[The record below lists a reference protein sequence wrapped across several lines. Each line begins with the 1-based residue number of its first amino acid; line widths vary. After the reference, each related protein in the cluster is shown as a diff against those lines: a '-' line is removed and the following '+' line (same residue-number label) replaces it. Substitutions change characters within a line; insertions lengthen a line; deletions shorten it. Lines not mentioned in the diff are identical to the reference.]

1 MFMSSQKTERLINLT
16 LALLA
21 SKRYLSK
28 AEILRNIP
36 GYEGSP
42 ETKERMFERDK
53 DDLRSLGIQIDVNNF
68 DPLFEDEQGY
78 LIKSDSFQFAE
89 NEFTKEELLLLTM
102 AANLWHD
109 SAVEIDSQNAL
120 LKIQSLSGPVE
131 NDMTTTP
138 TLRIT
143 EDWQLL
149 VSIFTA
155 VQNKQ
160 ILEFSYR
167 GKKRQVNP
175 YGLYS
180 SNGFWYL
187 IAFEINVIKS
197 FKLVRIEGEVDLIG
211 EKDAFEKP
219 DNFNVGNFLKEES
232 NSVSLVSKL
241 QVRKGAAL
249 SLRNKFAV
257 KDLDSEWDLM
267 DIPYTNEQELLEMVL
282 WHGTDLKLIEPAAL
296 RQLLVA
302 NLESYLN
309 G

>member
-1 MFMSSQKTERLINLT
+1 MSSQKTERLINLT

-53 DDLRSLGIQIDVNNF
+53 DDLRSLGIQIDVNNS

-78 LIKSDSFQFAE
+78 LIKSESFQFAE

-109 SAVEIDSQNAL
+109 SAVEMDSQNAL

-249 SLRNKFAV
+249 SLRNKFTV

>member
-53 DDLRSLGIQIDVNNF
+53 DDLRSLGIQIDVNNS

-78 LIKSDSFQFAE
+78 LIKSESFQFAE

-219 DNFNVGNFLKEES
+219 DNFNVGNFLKEKS
-232 NSVSLVSKL
+232 NLVSLVSKL

-249 SLRNKFAV
+249 SLRNKFTV

-302 NLESYLN
+302 NLKSFLN

>member
-68 DPLFEDEQGY
+68 DPLFEDERGY

-89 NEFTKEELLLLTM
+89 NEFSKEELLLLTM

-109 SAVEIDSQNAL
+109 SAVESDSQNAL

-197 FKLVRIEGEVDLIG
+197 FKLVRIEGKVDLIG

-219 DNFNVGNFLKEES
+219 DNFNVGNFLKGES
-232 NSVSLVSKL
+232 NSVSLVSKI

-249 SLRNKFAV
+249 SLRNKFTV

-267 DIPYTNEQELLEMVL
+267 DIPYTNEQELLEKVL

-296 RQLLVA
+296 QQLLVA

>member
-53 DDLRSLGIQIDVNNF
+53 DDLRSLGIQIDVNNS

-109 SAVEIDSQNAL
+109 SAVEMDSQNAL

-249 SLRNKFAV
+249 SLRNKFSV
-257 KDLDSEWDLM
+257 KDLNSEWDLM

-302 NLESYLN
+302 NLKSFLN

>member
-1 MFMSSQKTERLINLT
+1 MSSQKTERLINLT

-53 DDLRSLGIQIDVNNF
+53 DDLRSLGIQIDVNNS

-78 LIKSDSFQFAE
+78 LIKSESFQFAE

-249 SLRNKFAV
+249 SLRNKFTV

-302 NLESYLN
+302 NLKSYLN

>member
-53 DDLRSLGIQIDVNNF
+53 DDLRSLGIQIDVNNS

-78 LIKSDSFQFAE
+78 LIKSESFQFAE

-109 SAVEIDSQNAL
+109 SAVEMDSQNAL

-249 SLRNKFAV
+249 SLRNKFTV

-267 DIPYTNEQELLEMVL
+267 DITYTNEQELLEMVL

-296 RQLLVA
+296 RQQLVA
-302 NLESYLN
+302 NLKSYLN

>member
-1 MFMSSQKTERLINLT
+1 MSSQKTERLINLT

-78 LIKSDSFQFAE
+78 LIKSESFQFAE

-109 SAVEIDSQNAL
+109 SAVEMDSQNAL

-249 SLRNKFAV
+249 SLRNKFTV

-302 NLESYLN
+302 NLKSFLN

>member
-1 MFMSSQKTERLINLT
+1 MSSQKTERLINLT

-28 AEILRNIP
+28 AEILRSIP

-160 ILEFSYR
+160 ILEFNYR

-197 FKLVRIEGEVDLIG
+197 FKLVRIEGEIDLIG

-219 DNFNVGNFLKEES
+219 DNFNVGNFLKGES
-232 NSVSLVSKL
+232 NSVSLVSKI

-249 SLRNKFAV
+249 SLRNKFTV

-282 WHGTDLKLIEPAAL
+282 WHGTDLKLVEPTAL

-302 NLESYLN
+302 NLESYLS

>member
-53 DDLRSLGIQIDVNNF
+53 DDLRSLGIQIDVNNS

-78 LIKSDSFQFAE
+78 LIKSESFQFAE

-109 SAVEIDSQNAL
+109 SAVEMDSQNAL

-211 EKDAFEKP
+211 DKDAFEKP
-219 DNFNVGNFLKEES
+219 DNFNIGNFLKEES
-232 NSVSLVSKL
+232 NSVSRVSKL

-249 SLRNKFAV
+249 SLRNKFTV

-302 NLESYLN
+302 NLKSFLN

>member
-53 DDLRSLGIQIDVNNF
+53 DDLRSLGIQIDVNNS

-187 IAFEINVIKS
+187 IAFEIDVIKS

-241 QVRKGAAL
+241 QVKKGAAL
-249 SLRNKFAV
+249 SLRNKFTV
-257 KDLDSEWDLM
+257 KDLDSEWDLI

>member
-89 NEFTKEELLLLTM
+89 NEFSKEELLLLTM

-138 TLRIT
+138 TLRIA

-160 ILEFSYR
+160 SLEFSYR

-187 IAFEINVIKS
+187 IAFEVNVIKS
-197 FKLVRIEGEVDLIG
+197 FKLVRIEGEVDFIG

-219 DNFNVGNFLKEES
+219 DNFNIGNFLKEES
-232 NSVSLVSKL
+232 SSVSRVSKL

-249 SLRNKFAV
+249 SLRNKFTV

>member
-1 MFMSSQKTERLINLT
+1 MSSQKTERLINLT

-53 DDLRSLGIQIDVNNF
+53 DDLRSLGIQIDVNNS

-78 LIKSDSFQFAE
+78 LIKSESFQFAE

-109 SAVEIDSQNAL
+109 SAVEMDSQNAL

-249 SLRNKFAV
+249 SLRNKFTV

-302 NLESYLN
+302 NLKSFLN

>member
-1 MFMSSQKTERLINLT
+1 MSSQKTERLINLT

-180 SNGFWYL
+180 SKGFWYL

-219 DNFNVGNFLKEES
+219 VNFNVGNFLKEES

-249 SLRNKFAV
+249 SLRNKFTV

>member
-53 DDLRSLGIQIDVNNF
+53 DDLRSLGIQIDVNNS

-78 LIKSDSFQFAE
+78 LIKSESFQFAE

-109 SAVEIDSQNAL
+109 SAVEMDSQNAL

-249 SLRNKFAV
+249 SLRNKFSV
-257 KDLDSEWDLM
+257 KDLNSEWDLM

-282 WHGTDLKLIEPAAL
+282 WHGTDLKLIEPASL

-302 NLESYLN
+302 NLKSYLN

>member
-1 MFMSSQKTERLINLT
+1 MSSQKTERLINLT

-160 ILEFSYR
+160 ILEFNYR

-180 SNGFWYL
+180 SKGFWYL

-219 DNFNVGNFLKEES
+219 VNFNVGNFLKEES

-249 SLRNKFAV
+249 SLRNKFTV

>member
-180 SNGFWYL
+180 SKGFWYL

-219 DNFNVGNFLKEES
+219 VYFNVGNFLKEES

-249 SLRNKFAV
+249 SLRNKFTV

>member
-53 DDLRSLGIQIDVNNF
+53 DDLRSLGIQIDVNNS

-109 SAVEIDSQNAL
+109 SAVEMDSQNAL

-249 SLRNKFAV
+249 SLRNKFTV

>member
-53 DDLRSLGIQIDVNNF
+53 DDLRRLGIEIDVNNF

-219 DNFNVGNFLKEES
+219 DNFNVGNFLKEKS
-232 NSVSLVSKL
+232 NLVSLVSKL

-249 SLRNKFAV
+249 SLRNKFTV

>member
-53 DDLRSLGIQIDVNNF
+53 DDLRSLGIQIDVNNS

-78 LIKSDSFQFAE
+78 LIKSESFQFAE

-109 SAVEIDSQNAL
+109 SAVEMDSQNAL

-155 VQNKQ
+155 VQNRQ

-249 SLRNKFAV
+249 SLRNKFTV

-302 NLESYLN
+302 NLKSFLN

>member
-160 ILEFSYR
+160 ILEFNYR

-180 SNGFWYL
+180 SKGFWYL

-219 DNFNVGNFLKEES
+219 VNFNVGNFLKEES

-249 SLRNKFAV
+249 SLRNKFTV

>member
-28 AEILRNIP
+28 AEILRSIP

-160 ILEFSYR
+160 ILEFNYR

-197 FKLVRIEGEVDLIG
+197 FKLVRIEGEIDLIG

-219 DNFNVGNFLKEES
+219 DNFNVGNFLKGES
-232 NSVSLVSKL
+232 NSVSLVSKI

-249 SLRNKFAV
+249 SLRNKFTV

-282 WHGTDLKLIEPAAL
+282 WHGTDLKLVEPTAL

-302 NLESYLN
+302 NLESYLS

>member
-78 LIKSDSFQFAE
+78 LIKSESFQFAE

-109 SAVEIDSQNAL
+109 SAVEMDSQNAL

-249 SLRNKFAV
+249 SLRNKFTV

-267 DIPYTNEQELLEMVL
+267 DVPYTNEQELLEMVL

-296 RQLLVA
+296 RQLLIA

>member
-131 NDMTTTP
+131 HDMTTTP

-180 SNGFWYL
+180 SKGFWYL

-219 DNFNVGNFLKEES
+219 VNFNVGNFLKEES

-249 SLRNKFAV
+249 SLRNKFTV

>member
-53 DDLRSLGIQIDVNNF
+53 DDLRSLGIQIDVNNS

-249 SLRNKFAV
+249 SLRNKFTV

>member
-1 MFMSSQKTERLINLT
+1 
-16 LALLA
+16 
-21 SKRYLSK
+21 
-28 AEILRNIP
+28 
-36 GYEGSP
+36 
-42 ETKERMFERDK
+42 
-53 DDLRSLGIQIDVNNF
+53 
-68 DPLFEDEQGY
+68 
-78 LIKSDSFQFAE
+78 
-89 NEFTKEELLLLTM
+89 
-102 AANLWHD
+102 
-109 SAVEIDSQNAL
+109 
-120 LKIQSLSGPVE
+120 
-131 NDMTTTP
+131 
-138 TLRIT
+138 
-143 EDWQLL
+143 
-149 VSIFTA
+149 
-155 VQNKQ
+155 
-160 ILEFSYR
+160 
-167 GKKRQVNP
+167 VNP

-249 SLRNKFAV
+249 SLRNKFTV

>member
-28 AEILRNIP
+28 AEIFRNIP

-53 DDLRSLGIQIDVNNF
+53 DDLRRLGIEIDVNNF

-187 IAFEINVIKS
+187 IALEINVIKS

-219 DNFNVGNFLKEES
+219 DNFNVGNFLKEKS

-249 SLRNKFAV
+249 SLRNKFTV

>member
-109 SAVEIDSQNAL
+109 SAVELDSQNAL

-249 SLRNKFAV
+249 SLRNKFTV

-296 RQLLVA
+296 RQQLVA
-302 NLESYLN
+302 NLKSYLN

>member
-187 IAFEINVIKS
+187 IAFEIDVIKS

-211 EKDAFEKP
+211 EKDAFDKP
-219 DNFNVGNFLKEES
+219 VNFNVGNFLKEES

-249 SLRNKFAV
+249 SLRNKFTV

-302 NLESYLN
+302 NLKSYLN

>member
-219 DNFNVGNFLKEES
+219 VDFNVGNFLKEES

-249 SLRNKFAV
+249 SLRNKFTV

>member
-180 SNGFWYL
+180 SKGFWYL

-219 DNFNVGNFLKEES
+219 DNFNVGNFLKEER

-249 SLRNKFAV
+249 SLRNKFTV

>member
-1 MFMSSQKTERLINLT
+1 MSSQKTERLINLT

-53 DDLRSLGIQIDVNNF
+53 DDLRSLGIQIDVNNS

-78 LIKSDSFQFAE
+78 LIKSESFQFAE

-109 SAVEIDSQNAL
+109 SAVEMDSQNAL

-249 SLRNKFAV
+249 SLRNKFSV
-257 KDLDSEWDLM
+257 KDLNSEWDLM

-282 WHGTDLKLIEPAAL
+282 WHGTDLKLIEPASL

-302 NLESYLN
+302 NLKSYLN

>member
-78 LIKSDSFQFAE
+78 LIKSESFQFAE

-249 SLRNKFAV
+249 SLRNKFSV
-257 KDLDSEWDLM
+257 KDLNSEWDLM

-282 WHGTDLKLIEPAAL
+282 WHGTDLKLIEPASL

-302 NLESYLN
+302 NLKSYLN

>member
-1 MFMSSQKTERLINLT
+1 MSSQKTERLINLT

-155 VQNKQ
+155 VQNRQ
-160 ILEFSYR
+160 ILEFNYR

-249 SLRNKFAV
+249 SLRNKFTV

>member
-180 SNGFWYL
+180 SKGFWYL

-197 FKLVRIEGEVDLIG
+197 FKLVRIEGEVVLIG

-219 DNFNVGNFLKEES
+219 VNFNVGNFLKEES

-249 SLRNKFAV
+249 SLRNKFTV

>member
-180 SNGFWYL
+180 SKGFWYL

-249 SLRNKFAV
+249 SLRNKFTV

-302 NLESYLN
+302 NLGSYLN

>member
-167 GKKRQVNP
+167 GKKRQVKP

-249 SLRNKFAV
+249 SLRNKFTV

>member
-180 SNGFWYL
+180 SKGFWYL

-249 SLRNKFAV
+249 SLRNKFTV

>member
-89 NEFTKEELLLLTM
+89 NEFSKEELLLLTM

-109 SAVEIDSQNAL
+109 SAVEIDSQKAL

-249 SLRNKFAV
+249 SLRNKFSV
-257 KDLDSEWDLM
+257 KDLNSEWDLM

-302 NLESYLN
+302 NLKSYLN

>member
-109 SAVEIDSQNAL
+109 SAVEMDSQNAL

-249 SLRNKFAV
+249 SLRNKFTV

>member
-89 NEFTKEELLLLTM
+89 NEFSKEELLLLTM

-109 SAVEIDSQNAL
+109 SAVESDSQNAL

-160 ILEFSYR
+160 SLEFSYR
-167 GKKRQVNP
+167 GKKRLVNP

-232 NSVSLVSKL
+232 NSVSRVSKL

-249 SLRNKFAV
+249 SLRNKFTV

-267 DIPYTNEQELLEMVL
+267 DVPYTNEQELLEMVL

-296 RQLLVA
+296 RQLLIA